1 MYEFSIAA
9 QIGHISPNVNFWT
22 KSGLLGQCVVSA
34 RVALRESTFLLLG
47 LRVVVLGY
55 KSSFNFM
62 AERANKVWAEDF
74 RSFGRLDFL
83 R

>member
-1 MYEFSIAA
+1 M
-9 QIGHISPNVNFWT
+9 
-22 KSGLLGQCVVSA
+22 
-34 RVALRESTFLLLG
+34 
-47 LRVVVLGY
+47 VVLGY

-83 R
+83 RQLVWKDSVLHVARISAHPHNSGYLLRSLSCSNSSSVALGYSHISYIT